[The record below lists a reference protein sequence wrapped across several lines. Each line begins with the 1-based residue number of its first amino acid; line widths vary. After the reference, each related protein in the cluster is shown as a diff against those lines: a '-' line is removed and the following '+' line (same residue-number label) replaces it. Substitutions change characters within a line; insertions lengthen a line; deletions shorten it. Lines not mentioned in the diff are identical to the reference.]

1 MYISS
6 GDYFMWSLIFFLG
19 ASLILLNAFIQRKAI
34 RPEDL
39 TNAEDIIST
48 ILLVLFAVL
57 FHAGV
62 ITLFFQ
68 LNFIQ
73 AILGGSACVF
83 LLELTSMFKGK

>member
-6 GDYFMWSLIFFLG
+6 GDYFMWSLLFFLG
-19 ASLILLNAFIQRKAI
+19 ASLILLNAFIQRRAL

-39 TNAEDIIST
+39 TNAEDIISM
-48 ILLVLFAVL
+48 ILLVLCAVL
-57 FHAGV
+57 FFAGV
-62 ITLFFQ
+62 ITLFLQ

-83 LLELTSMFKGK
+83 LSELTSMFKK